1 MTTILKMVQG
11 AGQIGGNIV
20 IIEGYNSRIV
30 IDFGIPLTELNGNP
44 IDLKPNDET
53 VKKYLPDIPDLYNDT
68 QEKETVI
75 LLSHAH
81 PDHFGLMRYL
91 NKSIPIYTTQT
102 TKSLIK
108 KCSNIL
114 YKNLYNTLNL
124 QEIKDKKEFCDFIIQ
139 TFPVDHSVGGA
150 CAFKITDRVT
160 GKTILYSGDI
170 RCHGR
175 NKKDI
180 NKFINNNKKT
190 DYFIVEGTT
199 LSRDGYSIK
208 SEKEI
213 ENEFVKKIEQNK
225 VNIVC
230 CSPLNIQR
238 IISVYNACIRANK
251 TLVID
256 PYTAYMLEVYA
267 DKEIPNYK
275 SEHLKVYC
283 VPNTQTKKIF
293 KDESYKK
300 YHKNKIT
307 FKEIMKNPENYVIK
321 DNARV
326 SKSILKRID
335 INDINIIYSYWEG
348 YLDKEN
354 CRWNKYKDKLQ
365 KIHTSGHIKE
375 NDLIDLI
382 TKINPK
388 KIIPIHTLYAN
399 KFEQYFKEKTIIMK
413 NNTKLKVS

>member
-1 MTTILKMVQG
+1 MVQG

-20 IIEGYNSRIV
+20 VIESDNSRIV
-30 IDFGIPLTELNGNP
+30 IDFGIPLTELNGNA

-81 PDHFGLMRYL
+81 PDHFGLIRYL

-114 YKNLYNTLNL
+114 YKNLYDNLNI
-124 QEIKDKKEFCDFIIQ
+124 QEIKDKKECYDFIIQ

-150 CAFKITDRVT
+150 CAFKITDRIT

-213 ENEFVKKIEQNK
+213 ENEFVKNIEQNK

-251 TLVID
+251 TFVID

-267 DKEIPNYK
+267 DKKIPNYK

-283 VPNTQTKKIF
+283 APNTQTKKIF